1 VVPPLPGGVLRDSVC
16 VSPPLNVTYLG
27 AVLRSGG
34 HKVAI
39 VDSPAS
45 RLDELKAAEKVK
57 SFGPDLVG
65 ISSLSQTY
73 NSSLKVAHAIREILP
88 DVPISTGG
96 PHATFFDRQTAQHPD
111 VDIVVRG
118 EGEATIVD
126 LANQLEAGHGLDAVL
141 GITYKEGARVISN
154 GDRPFI
160 QDLDS
165 LPFPAYDLIPLSLY
179 GALRGRKI
187 FLLLSSR
194 GCPYGCGFCIM
205 YKMDG
210 NRVRARSPKNVADE
224 IELLISLGADS
235 FSFCDETFTFNA
247 KGVEGICDE
256 ILARRLEIP
265 WDCQTR
271 SDLLKPSLLEKMRK
285 SGCELICL
293 GVESGSQRILDRMK
307 KRTTVAMN
315 LEGVRAIKKAGIAV
329 STSLIIG
336 YPGEDAESLE
346 ETIRFVK
353 TTSPDIAYLNI
364 ATPFPGTE
372 FYDEVSSSGLIQEFE
387 WQKYDITMP
396 VFETTTMKKETLL
409 RARRSFYNSWYSLG
423 YVLRNLTKEN
433 FYNRTMGWFALNY
446 IKWRFTNSLK
456 KGVFRSFR

>member
-1 VVPPLPGGVLRDSVC
+1 
-16 VSPPLNVTYLG
+16 
-27 AVLRSGG
+27 
-34 HKVAI
+34 
-39 VDSPAS
+39 
-45 RLDELKAAEKVK
+45 
-57 SFGPDLVG
+57 
-65 ISSLSQTY
+65 
-73 NSSLKVAHAIREILP
+73 
-88 DVPISTGG
+88 
-96 PHATFFDRQTAQHPD
+96 
-111 VDIVVRG
+111 
-118 EGEATIVD
+118 
-126 LANQLEAGHGLDAVL
+126 
-141 GITYKEGARVISN
+141 
-154 GDRPFI
+154 
-160 QDLDS
+160 
-165 LPFPAYDLIPLSLY
+165 
-179 GALRGRKI
+179 
-187 FLLLSSR
+187 
-194 GCPYGCGFCIM
+194 
-205 YKMDG
+205 
-210 NRVRARSPKNVADE
+210 
-224 IELLISLGADS
+224 
-235 FSFCDETFTFNA
+235 
-247 KGVEGICDE
+247 
-256 ILARRLEIP
+256 
-265 WDCQTR
+265 
-271 SDLLKPSLLEKMRK
+271 MRK

-423 YVLRNLTKEN
+423 YVLRNLTREN